1 MGKFTMF
8 INYEELDVTFVLVSN
23 YEIEII
29 GYLLVYVINIQH
41 LSKFNRM
48 YMLYSLPVTI
58 FYWGED
64 CAVLK
69 LKQMCLMCCCISYC
83 SALIRHIQGIK
94 CNQVITSS

>member
-29 GYLLVYVINIQH
+29 GYFLAYVINIQH

-48 YMLYSLPVTI
+48 YML
-58 FYWGED
+58 
-64 CAVLK
+64 
-69 LKQMCLMCCCISYC
+69 
-83 SALIRHIQGIK
+83 
-94 CNQVITSS
+94 